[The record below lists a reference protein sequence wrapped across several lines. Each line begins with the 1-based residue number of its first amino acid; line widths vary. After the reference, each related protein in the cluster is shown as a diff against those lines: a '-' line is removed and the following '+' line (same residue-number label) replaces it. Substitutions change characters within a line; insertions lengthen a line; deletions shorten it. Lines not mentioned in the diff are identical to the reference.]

1 MSRPRRIVATALGVG
16 RIPIAPGTFGTLAT
30 LPLVALLWWS
40 GRPLLFLP
48 AVLLATLLGLW
59 SAGQTERDFGEVD
72 PGCVVIDEVAG
83 MLLAAAALPPG
94 WPSLLLAFAFF
105 RLFDVTKPWPIRRV
119 ERWPGAWGIM
129 ADDLLA
135 GLLAHLA
142 SRLTLAAMEAL
153 R

>member
-72 PGCVVIDEVAG
+72 PGC
-83 MLLAAAALPPG
+83 
-94 WPSLLLAFAFF
+94 
-105 RLFDVTKPWPIRRV
+105 
-119 ERWPGAWGIM
+119 
-129 ADDLLA
+129 
-135 GLLAHLA
+135 
-142 SRLTLAAMEAL
+142 
-153 R
+153 